1 VILFTPLHVDYK
13 IYQLM
18 ISSII
23 ILNKTKFKERCKHN
37 SQYIEDILTQHIKK
51 SKYQNLTK
59 RHIQVAYVNFNIYK

>member
-1 VILFTPLHVDYK
+1 
-13 IYQLM
+13 M